1 MILAARV
8 SIRRLRAAVSAAG
21 LAVLMCVAMDPLA
34 AQQRG
39 SGQVRSNPLGNF
51 GSSQGGPI
59 RIDANKL
66 EVFDRESRAVYTG
79 DVVAVRGKTT
89 LRGSQ
94 MQIFYNR
101 NRNAAG
107 NGPAGRTAG
116 APAAGDQ
123 GAIEK
128 IIVKG
133 PVSVVCETQTAT
145 AKEMIYDAAARKVFL
160 NGDVVVADGPNILR
174 GERIVYDT
182 ESGQAT
188 VTTTPGGRVQS
199 VIEQGQAKPQQNAQA
214 GQSKGC

>member
-1 MILAARV
+1 MTMARV
-8 SIRRLRAAVSAAG
+8 SSRGVRAALVAAA
-21 LAVLMCVAMDPLA
+21 LAVLAVLSLDPLA

-39 SGQVRSNPLGNF
+39 GQVRSNPLGNF

-101 NRNAAG
+101 NRQGG
-107 NGPAGRTAG
+107 NGAAGRTAG
-116 APAAGDQ
+116 PPAAGDQ

-182 ESGQAT
+182 ETGQAT